1 MSIKKAIA
9 AGHICLDITPAFK
22 SKEEKN
28 IKDLFR
34 PGQLI
39 AMDTAK
45 VSLGGSVSNTGVGM
59 KRLGADVELMGMV
72 GDDAFGQMVLN
83 ELEKYG
89 ASPES
94 MIVRKGVG
102 TSYSVI
108 LAPAGIDRIFLHCSG
123 ANDTFTLDDI
133 DLEKVKG
140 ANLFHFGYPSLMRKM
155 YIDGG
160 KELVRL
166 LKAVHEQGV
175 AISVDMAMFEESTE
189 AGTHDWNEVLK
200 SVIPYIDFFVPS
212 VEELCIMLDRDRYHE
227 WNERAN
233 GSDVTN
239 FLDVEKDIRP
249 LADKLLSYGAKVILI
264 KCGTPGIYFRTAA
277 KEQLLKIG
285 GGIGE
290 EIAETWAVK
299 EAFEK
304 SYFVEK
310 DKVASGTGAGDTTIA
325 AFLSA
330 ILEGKSWEDALHLAT
345 ATGALCVQTYD
356 ALSGIIPLDEVQKK
370 IAAGWEKRK

>member
-1 MSIKKAIA
+1 MGKMRAIA

-22 SKEEKN
+22 SKEEKE
-28 IKDLFR
+28 IKDIFR

-45 VSLGGSVSNTGVGM
+45 VSLGGSVSNTGIGM
-59 KRLGADVELMGMV
+59 KLLGADVDLMGMV
-72 GDDAFGQMVLN
+72 GNDAFGSMVFS
-83 ELEKYG
+83 ELERYG
-89 ASPES
+89 VSPET
-94 MIVRKGVG
+94 MIVKDDIG
-102 TSYSVI
+102 TSYSAI
-108 LAPAGIDRIFLHCSG
+108 LAPAGVDRIVLHHTG
-123 ANDTFTLDDI
+123 ANDKFTLDDI
-133 DLEKVKG
+133 DLEKVKEV
-140 ANLFHFGYPSLMRKM
+140 NLFHFGYPSLMRMM

-175 AISVDMAMFEESTE
+175 AISLDMAMFEESTE
-189 AGTHDWNEVLK
+189 AGAQDWDAILREI
-200 SVIPYIDFFVPS
+200 IPYVDFFVPS

-227 WNERAN
+227 WNERAAGKDITSILN
-233 GSDVTN
+233 I
-239 FLDVEKDIRP
+239 EKDVKP
-249 LADKLLSYGAKVILI
+249 LADKLIAYGAKVVLI
-264 KCGTPGIYFRTAA
+264 KCGTPGLYFRTAD
-277 KEQLLKIG
+277 KETLRTIG

-290 EIAETWAVK
+290 MLAETWADK

-325 AFLSA
+325 AFLTS
-330 ILEGKSWEDALHLAT
+330 ILEGKGWEDALHLAT

-356 ALSGIIPLDEVQKK
+356 ALGGIIPLSEVQKK
-370 IAAGWEKRK
+370 VDAGWAKRD